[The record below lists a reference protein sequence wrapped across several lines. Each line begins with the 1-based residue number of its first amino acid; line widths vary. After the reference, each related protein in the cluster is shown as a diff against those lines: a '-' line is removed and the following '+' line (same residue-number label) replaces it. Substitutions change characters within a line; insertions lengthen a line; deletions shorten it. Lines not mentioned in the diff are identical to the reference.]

1 MSDKVNLRV
10 ERFSTFIII
19 TYSFFISM
27 TMVISMLSYLNGNI
41 LIIKPLLAGV
51 LLPLLFSGWNC
62 AAVNYVGTKKPNIMF
77 EFNLMR
83 FLINAVFVI
92 FLMHVG
98 VNWLSMNS
106 VSFGLILFFT
116 WFTLH
121 MIEAFYSASFL
132 KKLSDDYPNF
142 GSN

>member
-10 ERFSTFIII
+10 ERFSTFIMI
-19 TYSFFISM
+19 TYTFFISM
-27 TMVISMLSYLNGNI
+27 TLIISILSYLNGSV

-51 LLPLLFSGWNC
+51 LLPLLFSAWNC

-83 FLINAVFVI
+83 FMINAVFVL
-92 FLMHVG
+92 FVMHFG
-98 VNWLSMNS
+98 INIMNLSITT
-106 VSFGLILFFT
+106 FGLTLFFT

-121 MIEAFYSASFL
+121 MVEAFYSASFIR
-132 KKLSDDYPNF
+132 KINDNF
-142 GSN
+142 

>member
-1 MSDKVNLRV
+1 MSDKLNLRV

-27 TMVISMLSYLNGNI
+27 VMVVSVLCYLNNNI
-41 LIIKPLLAGV
+41 LIIKPLVAGV

-62 AAVNYVGTKKPNIMF
+62 AAVNYIGTKKPTIMF

-83 FLINAVFVI
+83 FLINFIFVI
-92 FLMHVG
+92 FVLHIG
-98 VNWLSMNS
+98 VNWMSMDS
-106 VSFGLILFFT
+106 ISFGLTLFFT

-121 MIEAFYSASFL
+121 MIEAFYAGSFL
-132 KKLSDDYPNF
+132 RRINDNL
-142 GSN
+142 

>member
-1 MSDKVNLRV
+1 MIDKVSLRV

-27 TMVISMLSYLNGNI
+27 AMVISALSYLNGNV

-83 FLINAVFVI
+83 FIINAAFVI
-92 FLMHVG
+92 FVMHLG
-98 VNWLSMNS
+98 INIMNLSLTT
-106 VSFGLILFFT
+106 FGLTLFFT

-121 MIEAFYSASFL
+121 MVEAFYSVTFIRRINDNL
-132 KKLSDDYPNF
+132 
-142 GSN
+142 

>member
-1 MSDKVNLRV
+1 MNDKVNLRV

-27 TMVISMLSYLNGNI
+27 TMVISALSYLNGNV
-41 LIIKPLLAGV
+41 LIVKPLLAGV

-83 FLINAVFVI
+83 FLINAIFVL
-92 FLMHVG
+92 FVMHLG
-98 VNWLSMNS
+98 INIMNLSLTT
-106 VSFGLILFFT
+106 FGLTLFFT

-121 MIEAFYSASFL
+121 MVEAFYSTTFIRRINDNL
-132 KKLSDDYPNF
+132 
-142 GSN
+142 